1 MCGAIISPMTEPTN
15 SDKSLPSTT
24 TRRSGIRLA
33 GLRPFFTGLLP
44 LFLIAHFGHHVVGA
58 MLNPFMPMIR
68 DELALNYTQAG
79 VIISAFSI
87 TGGISQLPAGWLAD
101 RFGARLMIA
110 ISVSGVALAGLLVGL
125 SHSYLALIAFLVFAA
140 LLGGGYHPAA
150 ANAISTIMSP
160 ERRGRALGLHLIG
173 GSSAFW
179 VVPLIAAPIAA
190 AWGWHAPFLILTIP
204 VIVLGVV
211 LYYLLGRQQRISQ
224 QTLIT
229 TVESVSVAPT
239 KIEWRILGPFLVMSI
254 TTGTLT
260 GSIAAY
266 YSLYLVDHFGML
278 APAAAA
284 LMAITPAVGVLAAPL
299 GGYFSDRFGGTSV
312 MIIASLLAGPLLFVI
327 KFVPNVALFVIV
339 LLLIGGMNMTRMPTS
354 ESFLVSNVPERRRS
368 TILGIYFFAGAET
381 AGVLTPFVGKII
393 DTSGF
398 DLVFTIA
405 SISLLTIAVVCSILL
420 WRARRSIRA
429 SGAM

>member
-1 MCGAIISPMTEPTN
+1 MTVPPN
-15 SDKSLPSTT
+15 PSQFPPPNIP
-24 TRRSGIRLA
+24 RGFGIKLSN
-33 GLRPFFTGLLP
+33 LKPFFTGLLP

-68 DELALNYTQAG
+68 DELGLNYTQAG
-79 VIISAFSI
+79 VLISAFSI

-101 RFGARLMIA
+101 RFGTRLMVA

-125 SHSYLALIAFLVFAA
+125 SHSYLALIAFLVLAA

-150 ANAISTIMSP
+150 ANAISTVVSP

-190 AWGWHAPFLILTIP
+190 AWDWHGPFLVLTIP
-204 VIVLGVV
+204 VIILGVA
-211 LYYLLGRQQRISQ
+211 LYYLLGRQQRITH
-224 QTLIT
+224 QTLGK
-229 TVESVSVAPT
+229 VAESVSASPT
-239 KIEWRILGPFLVMSI
+239 KIEWRILVPFLVMSI
-254 TTGTLT
+254 ATGTLT
-260 GSIAAY
+260 GSVAAY
-266 YSLYLVDHFGML
+266 YSLYLVDHFGLL

-284 LMAITPAVGVLAAPL
+284 LMAVTPAVGVLAAPL
-299 GGYFSDRFGGTSV
+299 GGYLSDRFGGTSV
-312 MIIASLLAGPLLFVI
+312 MIVASLFAGPLLFTM
-327 KFVPNVALFVIV
+327 KFVPNVALFIIV

-368 TILGIYFFAGAET
+368 TMLGIYFFAGAEMS
-381 AGVLTPFVGKII
+381 GVLTPFVGKLI

-398 DLVFTIA
+398 DMVFTIA
-405 SISLLTIAVVCSILL
+405 SVSLFTIAVVCSILL
-420 WRARRSIRA
+420 WRARRSMQKPGTI
-429 SGAM
+429 